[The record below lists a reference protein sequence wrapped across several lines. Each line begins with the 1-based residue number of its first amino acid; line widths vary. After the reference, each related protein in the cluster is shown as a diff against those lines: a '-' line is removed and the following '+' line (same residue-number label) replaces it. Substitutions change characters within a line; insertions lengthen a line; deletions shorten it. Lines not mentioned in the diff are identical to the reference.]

1 MYVVRQAHHE
11 QGKVNKFKAIS
22 VHPKSVEG
30 AIRQNLEIAEMK
42 KIKHSVFWH
51 IVAGFILLLFSSQV
65 IAEDTYQR
73 QRDELVNTIKADAV
87 RTRDFLGQGSL
98 DERVIDALR
107 KVPRHEFVPDDQR
120 PFAYENRPLPIGY
133 GQTISQPYIVAIM
146 TDLLKPKKTDRVLEI
161 GTGSG
166 YQAAILAELVDSVY
180 TIEIVEE
187 LAAKGAANL
196 KRTGYGEVHT
206 QTGDGYYG
214 WETVAP
220 FDGIIVTA
228 VASHIPPPLIQQ
240 LKPGGRMII
249 PVGGHFMMQYLTLVI
264 KDFDN
269 KVTTQQILPVSF
281 VPLTRK
287 H

>member
-1 MYVVRQAHHE
+1 
-11 QGKVNKFKAIS
+11 
-22 VHPKSVEG
+22 
-30 AIRQNLEIAEMK
+30 MK
-42 KIKHSVFWH
+42 KIKHIIFWL
-51 IVAGFILLLFSSQV
+51 IVIGLILLLFSSHV
-65 IAEDTYQR
+65 IAEDVFQR
-73 QRDELVNTIKADAV
+73 QRDELVNLIKSDAAM
-87 RTRDFLGQGSL
+87 TSAFLEQGSFDEKVL
-98 DERVIDALR
+98 DAIG

-120 PFAYENRPLPIGY
+120 SYAYENRPLPIGY

-187 LAAKGAANL
+187 LGAKAVGNL
-196 KRTGYGEVHT
+196 KRAGYNTVHT
-206 QTGDGYYG
+206 RIGDGYYG

-228 VASHIPPPLIQQ
+228 VASHIPPPLIKQ
-240 LKPGGRMII
+240 LKAGGRMII
-249 PVGGHFMMQYLTLVI
+249 PVGGQFMMQYLTLVI

-269 KVTTQQILPVSF
+269 KVTTRQILPVRF
-281 VPLTRK
+281 VPLTGK

>member
-1 MYVVRQAHHE
+1 
-11 QGKVNKFKAIS
+11 
-22 VHPKSVEG
+22 
-30 AIRQNLEIAEMK
+30 MK
-42 KIKHSVFWH
+42 KIKHIIFWL
-51 IVAGFILLLFSSQV
+51 IVIGLILLLFSSHV
-65 IAEDTYQR
+65 IGEDVFRR
-73 QRDELVNTIKADAV
+73 QRGDLVSLI
-87 RTRDFLGQGSL
+87 RDDVVMASAFLEQGSL
-98 DERVIDALR
+98 DERVLDAIG

-120 PFAYENRPLPIGY
+120 PYAYENRPLPIGY

-146 TDLLKPKKTDRVLEI
+146 TDLLKPKKTGRVLEI

-187 LAAKGAANL
+187 LAATAAGNL
-196 KRTGYGEVHT
+196 KRTGYDTVYT
-206 QTGDGYYG
+206 RTGDGYYG
-214 WETVAP
+214 WETQAP

-228 VASHIPPPLIQQ
+228 VASHIPPPLIKQ

-249 PVGGHFMMQYLTLVI
+249 PVGGQFMMQYLTLVI

-269 KVTTQQILPVSF
+269 KVTTRQILPVRF
-281 VPLTRK
+281 VPLTGK